1 MAVYRLDYSHDK
13 RLERGKIGRNL
24 NSDWRR
30 TPLINKQRLIDEF
43 IELVTTDS
51 ETGDERAICDLLKE
65 KLTSLGLQVIEDDS
79 AKLTGHGAGN
89 LIATMP
95 RTIQGAPKIYFT
107 CHMDTVAPGK
117 GIKPSIQGDYIV
129 SDGTTILGSDDK
141 AGLAALLEG
150 LRVMQEQKLPHGQIQ
165 LIITAGEESGLI
177 GSRHLEMKLVDA
189 DFGFAFDS
197 DGPVGT
203 IITSAPS
210 QVKIL
215 ATIHGKSAHAGVD
228 PENGIS
234 AIQVASR
241 AISKMRLGRIDAET
255 TANIGK
261 FQGGIASNVV
271 PDRVEIVAE
280 ARSRN
285 EVKLRAQVKHM
296 VQAFEEAA
304 EQFGARAEVETKV
317 LYPGFKFTEED
328 VVVKKA
334 KAAVEKVGRTPKIA
348 ASGGGSDANVIAGH
362 GIPTVNLGIG
372 YENIHT
378 TKERMPIAELEKA
391 AELVVELV
399 GECAKVPV
407 HSTTSK

>member
-1 MAVYRLDYSHDK
+1 
-13 RLERGKIGRNL
+13 
-24 NSDWRR
+24 
-30 TPLINKQRLIDEF
+30 
-43 IELVTTDS
+43 
-51 ETGDERAICDLLKE
+51 
-65 KLTSLGLQVIEDDS
+65 
-79 AKLTGHGAGN
+79 
-89 LIATMP
+89 
-95 RTIQGAPKIYFT
+95 
-107 CHMDTVAPGK
+107 MDTVAPGK
-117 GIKPSIQGDYIV
+117 GVKPSIQGEYIV

-150 LRVMQEQKLPHGQIQ
+150 LRVIREQKLPHGQIQ

-177 GSRHLEMKLVDA
+177 GSRHLDMGLVDA
-189 DFGFAFDS
+189 DFGFALDS

-215 ATIHGKSAHAGVD
+215 TTIHGKAAHAGVN
-228 PENGIS
+228 PEDGIS

-261 FQGGIASNVV
+261 FQGGTASNVV
-271 PDRVEIVAE
+271 PERVEIIAE

-285 EVKLRAQVKHM
+285 EIKLRAQVKHM
-296 VQAFEEAA
+296 VKAFEETAV
-304 EQFGARAEVETKV
+304 EFGARAEVETKV
-317 LYPGFKFTEED
+317 LYPGFKFTESD
-328 VVVKKA
+328 LVVQKA
-334 KAAVEKVGRTPKIA
+334 MAAVEKVGRQPKIG

-378 TKERMPIAELEKA
+378 TKERMPINELVKV
-391 AELVVELV
+391 AELVVALIE
-399 GECAKVPV
+399 ECAKVPV
-407 HSTTSK
+407 HSGTRTLEK